1 MIRQREYGAARPQA
15 FSVEEIKVA
24 HGGMCGSAV
33 VQDWL
38 WRRRRKEQSSAGLS
52 TEFSNLH
59 VLCFALLHF
68 PLSVCLLQ

>member
-1 MIRQREYGAARPQA
+1 VIRQHEYGAARPQA

-24 HGGMCGSAV
+24 HGGRCGSAV

-59 VLCFALLHF
+59 VLCFTCLC
-68 PLSVCLLQ
+68 LSVCLLLL